1 MAKNDA
7 KEIYEIADRAAQW
20 PEQAREELVESMLSI
35 ESRYFGVFITT
46 KEDRQALKKSAG
58 DMQHGRFAK
67 TEEVEKVL
75 NDFNRTS

>member
-1 MAKNDA
+1 MAKNGA
-7 KEIYEIADRAAQW
+7 KEIRETADRAAEW

-58 DMQHGRFAK
+58 DMQHDRFAK
-67 TEEVEKVL
+67 TKEVEKVL

>member
-7 KEIYEIADRAAQW
+7 KEIREIADRAAEW

-46 KEDRQALKKSAG
+46 REDRQALAARFCAG
-58 DMQHGRFAK
+58 
-67 TEEVEKVL
+67 
-75 NDFNRTS
+75 

>member
-7 KEIYEIADRAAQW
+7 NEIHEIADRAAQW

-46 KEDRQALKKSAG
+46 KEDRQALKKSA
-58 DMQHGRFAK
+58 DDVRHNRFAK
-67 TEEVEKVL
+67 TEDIEKVL
-75 NDFNRTS
+75 NDFNRTA